1 MINST
6 ARADK
11 CGVCNGDNNGANTI
25 TKSFTGFNYGMN
37 VARSSLYVYCITLVY
52 SCYTYAGMQDMKL

>member
-1 MINST
+1 MINCT

-11 CGVCNGDNNGANTI
+11 CGVCNGDDNGANTI

-52 SCYTYAGMQDMKL
+52 SCYTYAGM